1 MKFYKAKQSGVIYR
15 QDNSVVEEEYES
27 VMQDEL
33 DKRIKDSTDVVRGEE
48 NIEFNIMDIEQ
59 TLRLISSKLSWL
71 IFIVLIPV
79 ILFLWNLILLWLNN
93 E

>member
-1 MKFYKAKQSGVIYR
+1 MKFYKAKQSVVIYR

-79 ILFLWNLILLWLNN
+79 ILFLWDLILLWLNN

>member
-79 ILFLWNLILLWLNN
+79 ILFLWDLILLWLNN